1 MLFSPISRQIIHL
14 TVNMIACLSMSDLK
28 YGFVEEYIP
37 RICISVTEYVGAYE
51 IFCYISSDF
60 KNNRKSK
67 VDVYCCFDT
76 VTDEMRVVQVEL
88 RAGNH
93 KRVFVK
99 YFFYFRPGVC

>member
-1 MLFSPISRQIIHL
+1 
-14 TVNMIACLSMSDLK
+14 MIACLSMSDLE